1 MAELQKSNRTEL
13 TPDLFRKVSRD
24 SGAAEKIERESLSA
38 WQDIWFRLKENKFS
52 MFCLYIIIFLVLMAI
67 FGPMMTGYSA
77 TENDLLS
84 TNMPP
89 MEQNHWFGTD
99 DFGRDMFAR
108 TWEGA
113 KVSLQVGVYAALADL
128 IIGVIYGGIMGYVG
142 GRIGETMNKIAEVL
156 YAIPNLLIAILLL
169 VVFKPSLLTIVIALS
184 ITGWI
189 NMAWIVR
196 GQIMQLKNQEYVL
209 ASRSLGASPA
219 RILFRHLIPN
229 SMGPIIVTLTLTVP
243 GAIFAEA
250 FLSFLGLGV
259 QVPFASWGTMIN
271 DALAVMQLYPWRIL
285 FPAFFISLTMLA
297 FNVLGDG
304 LRDAFDPKMKR

>member
-1 MAELQKSNRTEL
+1 MAELKHNNNAL
-13 TPDLFRKVSRD
+13 TPDRFRKISKD
-24 SGAAEKIERESLSA
+24 GFKAEAIERESLSA
-38 WQDIWFRLKENKFS
+38 WADIWYRLRQNRFA
-52 MFCLYIIIFLVLMAI
+52 MLGLIIILLLVVMAI
-67 FGPMMTGYSA
+67 IGPILTPYSA
-77 TENDLLS
+77 IDNNLLK
-84 TNMPP
+84 TNLKP
-89 MEQNHWFGTD
+89 MEEGHWFGTD

-128 IIGVIYGGIMGYVG
+128 IIGVIYGGIMGYIG
-142 GRIGETMNKIAEVL
+142 GRLGEAMNKIAEVL

-169 VVFKPSLLTIVIALS
+169 VVFEPSLLTIVIALS

-189 NMAWIVR
+189 SMAWIVR

-209 ASRSLGASPA
+209 ASRSLGAGSM

-271 DALAVMQLYPWRIL
+271 DALAVMQIYPWRIL

-304 LRDAFDPKMKR
+304 MRDAFDPKMKR